1 MLVNKYWAAKLED
14 KRVVVLL
21 PKGISSDMCKVN
33 IKHNRNKRT
42 LLILNRI
49 TPSKFRIGDVIG
61 NHYSLHVITDVDDYT
76 YSLTRLTTRYSII
89 SCSCCYI
96 NKTEEFKWHVIPYT
110 NKKLQQV
117 LNLD

>member
-1 MLVNKYWAAKLED
+1 MNKYWAAKLED

-49 TPSKFRIGDVIG
+49 TPSKFRIGDVITD
-61 NHYSLHVITDVDDYT
+61 HYCLYVVTDSNDFT
-76 YSLTRLTTRYSII
+76 YSLTKLTKTRAMIPGN
-89 SCSCCYI
+89 CCYI
-96 NKTEEFKWHVIPYT
+96 NKTEEYQWTLVLYKG
-110 NKKLQQV
+110 KKLQQV